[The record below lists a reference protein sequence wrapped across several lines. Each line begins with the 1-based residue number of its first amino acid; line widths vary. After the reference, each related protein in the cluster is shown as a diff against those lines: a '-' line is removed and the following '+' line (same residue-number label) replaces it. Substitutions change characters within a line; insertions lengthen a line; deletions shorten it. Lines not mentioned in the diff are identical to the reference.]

1 MIKAVAS
8 YFKIFLGPFF
18 HYRLKLNE
26 NKLTRLFSE
35 LKVLD
40 KEHLALKRLKAENGD
55 KDGLREAEMRKKVT
69 FVSFR
74 LECDLFTRRMT
85 FLSMKKVLGLNS
97 KSSIPVQRRHVWL
110 WHRQQARGNPKR
122 RRRVLSREA
131 QVSRFSFT
139 QSNFLFFWGGIHFS
153 INQIQTWDGWVRS
166 ANSTTVPCPPASN
179 VS

>member
-85 FLSMKKVLGLNS
+85 FLSTKRSLGS
-97 KSSIPVQRRHVWL
+97 KFKIFYSSSTASCLALASSTGPRK
-110 WHRQQARGNPKR
+110 PK
-122 RRRVLSREA
+122 
-131 QVSRFSFT
+131 T
-139 QSNFLFFWGGIHFS
+139 
-153 INQIQTWDGWVRS
+153 T
-166 ANSTTVPCPPASN
+166 STSP
-179 VS
+179 

>member
-69 FVSFR
+69 FLSFQFV
-74 LECDLFTRRMT
+74 CDLLDSANESDS
-85 FLSMKKVLGLNS
+85 LSPRKEVLGLN
-97 KSSIPVQRRHVWL
+97 
-110 WHRQQARGNPKR
+110 
-122 RRRVLSREA
+122 
-131 QVSRFSFT
+131 
-139 QSNFLFFWGGIHFS
+139 
-153 INQIQTWDGWVRS
+153 
-166 ANSTTVPCPPASN
+166 
-179 VS
+179 